1 MLQRLEKDSKDRQK
15 TVLVCEDL
23 EELRRLIRIVLEKS
37 GYVVIEAKD
46 GVDAVEKFRQNED
59 KIALII
65 MDVVMPNKNGREVY
79 DEIASI
85 RSNARVLFIS
95 GYTFGII
102 DEKEILEKGLH
113 FIEKPFSPKDL
124 LRRVTDILGN

>member
-1 MLQRLEKDSKDRQK
+1 LEKDSKDRQK

-65 MDVVMPNKNGREVY
+65 MDVVMPKKNGREVY